1 MSQENVERVKAG
13 FAAHN
18 RGDMDALVEFYDPE
32 VVFET
37 LLSEPTMAT
46 TRSG

>member
-18 RGDMDALVEFYDPE
+18 PGDMDALVEFYDPD
-32 VVFET
+32 VCSRRCS
-37 LLSEPTMAT
+37 SEPTMAAR
-46 TRSG
+46 RSG

>member
-1 MSQENVERVKAG
+1 MSQENVESVKAG

-18 RGDMDALVEFYDPE
+18 RGDLDAMVEFYDPQ

-37 LLSEPTMAT
+37 LLLGSTMAT
-46 TRSG
+46 RPSG